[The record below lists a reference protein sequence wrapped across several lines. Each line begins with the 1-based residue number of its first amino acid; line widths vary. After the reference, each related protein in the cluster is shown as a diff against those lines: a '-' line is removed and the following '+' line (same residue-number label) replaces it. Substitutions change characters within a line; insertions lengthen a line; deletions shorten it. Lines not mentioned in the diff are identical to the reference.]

1 MVLLFMIVA
10 NTATP
15 WITNDATVFGLLMAI
30 LALVFYTSSLS
41 NRFFKRLYAILPPL
55 LLCYFIPG
63 LLNSAGVI
71 DGKNSALYGVSSN
84 YLLPACLVMFTL
96 SLNLPELWKLRK
108 QAGVMFAATVVSVM
122 LGGAF
127 AVYIVGKFAPEIV
140 GGEGPD
146 EVWRGLAT
154 LAGSWIGG
162 GANQAA
168 LYRIFEPSPE
178 LFSATIAVDVFVAYG
193 YMALLLFGAG
203 KAERMNRFFRADN
216 RAVEE
221 LTGRMEAYSNANT
234 RVPQVKDLMIMLG
247 LAFGTTGVAH
257 LTGTALAE
265 WVKTNAPGLDK
276 FSLTSDFFWIILIAT
291 ILGILLST
299 TKARQLEG
307 AGASKLGTV
316 LLYVLIASI
325 GMQMD
330 ILAILD
336 NPGLFL
342 VGIVWILFHV
352 TLLAVVGWLIRA
364 PFFFFA
370 VSSMSNIGGVA
381 SASATAAAFHPSLVS
396 VGVVLSVC
404 AYAVGTYAGYLC
416 GLFMQLASP

>member
-1 MVLLFMIVA
+1 MILVA
-10 NTATP
+10 ATTP
-15 WITNDATVFGLLMAI
+15 WISNDAVVFGLLMGI
-30 LALVFYTSSLS
+30 LALVFYTSSLT
-41 NRFFKRLYAILPPL
+41 NRFFKGLYTVLPPL

-71 DGKNSALYGVSSN
+71 DGAHSALYSVSSN

-108 QAGVMFAATVVSVM
+108 QAGVMFATTVISVM

-127 AVYIVGKFAPEIV
+127 AVYTVGVFAPDVV
-140 GGEGPD
+140 GGEGPN

-203 KAERMNRFFRADN
+203 QADRLNRFFRADN

-221 LTGRMEAYSNANT
+221 LTGRMEAYSKANT
-234 RVPQVKDLMIMLG
+234 RVPEVKDFMILLG
-247 LAFGTTGVAH
+247 LAFGTTGIAH
-257 LTGTALAE
+257 LVGTAVAE
-265 WVKTNAPGLDK
+265 WVQANAPGLDK

-291 ILGILLST
+291 MLGILLSA
-299 TKARQLEG
+299 TKARKLEG

-342 VGIVWILFHV
+342 VGIIWMLFHV
-352 TLLAVVGWLIRA
+352 TLLALVGWLIRA

-396 VGVVLSVC
+396 VGVILSVC

-416 GLFMQLASP
+416 GILMQWVSP

>member
-1 MVLLFMIVA
+1 MVLLFMILA
-10 NTATP
+10 NTTSP
-15 WITNDATVFGLLMAI
+15 WIANEAAVFGLLMAI

-41 NRFFKRLYAILPPL
+41 NRFFKRLYVILPPL

-63 LLNSAGVI
+63 LLNSAGII
-71 DGKNSALYGVSSN
+71 DGKNSVLYSVSSN

-127 AVYIVGKFAPEIV
+127 AVYIVGRFAPEIV
-140 GGEGPD
+140 GGEGPN

-203 KAERMNRFFRADN
+203 KADRMNRFFRADN

-221 LTGRMEAYSNANT
+221 LTGRMEAYSKANT
-234 RVPQVKDLMIMLG
+234 RVPQVKDFMIMLG
-247 LAFGTTGVAH
+247 LAFGTTGIAH
-257 LTGTALAE
+257 LAGSAVAE
-265 WVKTNAPGLDK
+265 WIKTNAPSLDK

-342 VGIVWILFHV
+342 VGIIWLLFHL
-352 TLLAVVGWLIRA
+352 TLLALVGWLIRA

-396 VGVVLSVC
+396 VGVILSVC

-416 GLFMQLASP
+416 GLLMQLVSP

>member
-1 MVLLFMIVA
+1 MVLLFMILVA
-10 NTATP
+10 ATTP
-15 WITNDATVFGLLMAI
+15 WISNDAVVFGLLMGI
-30 LALVFYTSSLS
+30 LALVFYTSSLTH
-41 NRFFKRLYAILPPL
+41 RFFKRLYTVLPPL

-71 DGKNSALYGVSSN
+71 DGTHSALYGVSSN
-84 YLLPACLVMFTL
+84 YLLPACLVLFTL

-127 AVYIVGKFAPEIV
+127 AVYVIGLFAPQVV

-203 KAERMNRFFRADN
+203 KADRMNRFFRADN

-221 LTGRMEAYSNANT
+221 LTTRMEAYSKANT
-234 RVPQVKDLMIMLG
+234 RIPEVKDLMILLG
-247 LAFGTTGVAH
+247 LAFGTTGIAH
-257 LTGTALAE
+257 LTGSAIAG
-265 WVKTNAPGLDK
+265 WVKTNAPYLDK

-291 ILGILLST
+291 VLGIALST
-299 TKARQLEG
+299 TQARKLEG

-342 VGIVWILFHV
+342 VGIVWMLFHV
-352 TLLAVVGWLIRA
+352 TLLALVGWLIRA

-396 VGVVLSVC
+396 VGVILSVC

-416 GLFMQLASP
+416 GILMQLVSP

>member
-1 MVLLFMIVA
+1 MIPA
-10 NTATP
+10 AAKP
-15 WITNDATVFGLLMAI
+15 WIGNDAVVFGLLMAI
-30 LALVFYTSSLS
+30 LALVFYTSSLN
-41 NRFFKRLYAILPPL
+41 NRFFKRLYTILPPL

-63 LLNSAGVI
+63 LLNSMGVI
-71 DGKNSALYGVSSN
+71 DGKNSALYSVSSN
-84 YLLPACLVMFTL
+84 YLLPACLVLFTL

-108 QAGVMFAATVVSVM
+108 QAGVMFAATVISVM
-122 LGGAF
+122 LGGVF
-127 AVYIVGKFAPEIV
+127 AVYTVGLVAPDVV
-140 GGEGPD
+140 GGEGPN

-203 KAERMNRFFRADN
+203 KAEQMNRFFRADN

-221 LTGRMEAYSNANT
+221 LTGRMEAYSKANT
-234 RVPQVKDLMIMLG
+234 RVPEVKDLMIMLG
-247 LAFGTTGVAH
+247 LAFGTTGMAH
-257 LTGTALAE
+257 LFGGSIAQWVTAH
-265 WVKTNAPGLDK
+265 APHLDK
-276 FSLTSDFFWIILIAT
+276 FSLTSEFFWIILIAT
-291 ILGILLST
+291 VLGIALSA

-307 AGASKLGTV
+307 AGASKMGTV

-342 VGIVWILFHV
+342 VGIIWLLFHLV
-352 TLLAVVGWLIRA
+352 ILALVGWLIRA

-396 VGVVLSVC
+396 MGVILSVC

-416 GLFMQLASP
+416 GILMQLVSP

>member
-1 MVLLFMIVA
+1 MTLAL
-10 NTATP
+10 TKP
-15 WITNDATVFGLLMAI
+15 WIANDAVVFGLLMSI
-30 LALVFYTSSLS
+30 LALVFYTSSLD

-63 LLNSAGVI
+63 LLNSVGII

-84 YLLPACLVMFTL
+84 YLLPACLVLFTL

-108 QAGVMFAATVVSVM
+108 HAGVMFATTVVSVM

-127 AVYIVGKFAPEIV
+127 AVYIVGLFAPEVV

-203 KAERMNRFFRADN
+203 KADKMNRFFRADN

-221 LTGRMEAYSNANT
+221 LTGQMEAYSKANT
-234 RVPQVKDLMIMLG
+234 RIPQVKDLMIMLG

-257 LTGTALAE
+257 LFGAAIAQWVTAH
-265 WVKTNAPGLDK
+265 APYLDK
-276 FSLTSDFFWIILIAT
+276 FSLTSEFFWIILIAT

-299 TKARQLEG
+299 TRARRLEG
-307 AGASKLGTV
+307 AGASKWGTV
-316 LLYVLIASI
+316 LLYVLISSI

-330 ILAILD
+330 IMAILD

-342 VGIVWILFHV
+342 VGIIWMIFHV
-352 TLLAVVGWLIRA
+352 TVLAFVGWLIRA

-396 VGVVLSVC
+396 MGVILSVC
-404 AYAVGTYAGYLC
+404 AYAVGTYAGYVC
-416 GLFMQLASP
+416 GILMQLVSP

>member
-1 MVLLFMIVA
+1 MILVA
-10 NTATP
+10 TTTP
-15 WITNDATVFGLLMAI
+15 WISNDAVVFGLLMAI

-41 NRFFKRLYAILPPL
+41 SRFFKRLYAILPPL

-63 LLNSAGVI
+63 LLNSAGII
-71 DGKNSALYGVSSN
+71 DGKNSAIYGVSSN
-84 YLLPACLVMFTL
+84 YLLPACLVLFTL

-127 AVYIVGKFAPEIV
+127 AVYVVGLFAPEIV
-140 GGEGPD
+140 GGEGPN

-178 LFSATIAVDVFVAYG
+178 LFSATIAVDVFIAYG

-221 LTGRMEAYSNANT
+221 LTGRMEAYSKANT
-234 RVPQVKDLMIMLG
+234 RISEVKDLMIMLG
-247 LAFGTTGVAH
+247 LAFGTTGIAH
-257 LTGTALAE
+257 WAGTFIAG
-265 WVKTNAPGLDK
+265 WVKTNAPDLDK

-342 VGIVWILFHV
+342 VGITWMLFHV
-352 TLLAVVGWLIRA
+352 SFLALAGWLIRA

-396 VGVVLSVC
+396 VGVILSVC

-416 GLFMQLASP
+416 GILMQLASP